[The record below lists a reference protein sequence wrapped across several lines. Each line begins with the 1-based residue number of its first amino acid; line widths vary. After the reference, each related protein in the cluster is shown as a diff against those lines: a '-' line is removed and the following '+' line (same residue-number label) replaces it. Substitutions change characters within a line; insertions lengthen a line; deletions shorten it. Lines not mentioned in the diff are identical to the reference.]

1 MLGAGLIA
9 GAFHGALSGHAL
21 TSTQNRKTDDGSSL
35 SGGGGGSKYNNRN
48 DDKGPPGSVT
58 TTNSKKDTTV
68 HNTGTAEVAP
78 ALASRGVQPLKQTPA
93 VAPVSAAPLLP
104 ATAVPAPVPA
114 AAPVSTT
121 NVTHYHISV
130 PLVPLHDAHSGAKV
144 VSQWSTLSALLTILV
159 AYCLH

>member
-78 ALASRGVQPLKQTPA
+78 AQTPA
-93 VAPVSAAPLLP
+93 VAPVSAAPLQP

-114 AAPVSTT
+114 AAPVSTV

-130 PLVPLHDAHSGAKV
+130 PLAPLHDAHSGAKA